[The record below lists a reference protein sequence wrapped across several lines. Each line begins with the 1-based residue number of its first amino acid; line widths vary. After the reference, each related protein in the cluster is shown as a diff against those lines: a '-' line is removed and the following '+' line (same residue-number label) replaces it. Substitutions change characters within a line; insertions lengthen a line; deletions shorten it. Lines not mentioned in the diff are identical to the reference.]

1 MKNEF
6 LETENYF
13 NEELIELSPSED
25 DFEPI
30 IELKPKKPKMKYK
43 FYIAS

>member
-6 LETENYF
+6 LDTENYF
-13 NEELIELSPSED
+13 NDELIELGGSED

-30 IELKPKKPKMKYK
+30 IEMNPKKPKMKYK

>member
-13 NEELIELSPSED
+13 DEELIELSSSED

-30 IELKPKKPKMKYK
+30 IEIKPKKLKMKYR

>member
-13 NEELIELSPSED
+13 NEELIELGALED